1 MACATPPGCSPVRY
15 HGSVASGSDGHPQ
28 PPPKPQEGYRGRDL
42 TGTDLSGA
50 ELQGQNFIQANL
62 SGANL
67 SGANLTTARLHG
79 ARLRGADL
87 SNVQGEGLGA
97 REVDLE
103 GADLTGAALR
113 AARLTDAV
121 LLEANLTRADLQQAD
136 LSGADLRA
144 SKLVGANLSGADLS
158 GADLSGADLTDAML
172 DGVRARGARIANLQ
186 GLSAEAIQLL
196 LDAGATSG
204 ALQQASAAVRRA
216 TERLTAAI
224 SDLRSSTDRPAD
236 ALPTA
241 DAPEAALPDWRERT
255 SRLQQTW
262 RENRQRAAEARQR
275 QEEEWMAR
283 RAAEAEQRQ
292 YRRDNREEYRE
303 EREALQRKATA
314 LLQRERQ
321 RLQRRRRAEDA
332 IEEQT
337 SRLLRQA
344 RLEARQR
351 AEEQAR
357 LRAADQAALQAAQ
370 DAVEDERQRVEDE
383 RQRVEDER
391 VRQEA
396 RVQAERL
403 TLLAQQQTAAA
414 ARLNETIRHLSEDE
428 QRRAAAIEERAAE
441 LDDRQRQVDALRRRL
456 LLLERARHTEEQNP
470 TNDRLKDLHAQRAVL
485 SSEEQTHSTA
495 LAESMAALEDARSE
509 QRRLQE
515 RLTLTRDKV
524 SAAEQLAAQTIA
536 QADLARK
543 TAGTPEVPARPAGTL
558 RRLTD
563 RNWFALTDRIGQQS
577 PRLANALDHRREQL
591 LTLPERL
598 RSQWRAQEA
607 DADKS
612 AQSRIERRLRR
623 LSPTPAPPLPQRR
636 ADAEAR
642 VRAAVSRAEGSGLPP
657 GSKALEQPAGPAKRL
672 FDAIW
677 YQGTDLLAALSRPLA
692 SRLDRLKERLEWEFV
707 SRRSE
712 AARLLDQ
719 QQRDANQARDKHRI
733 AEHSVRIDRLQRLRE
748 REEARAQQR
757 AAEEARRAE
766 EAAENQRLTMLRALT
781 APERHERRRE
791 QYSTRTAHTTID
803 HRGADMRGRKLTEV
817 EWADADLQDAR
828 LDNARLDNADLTA
841 ANLQDA
847 SLAGARLDGATLDG
861 ATLDHATF
869 DGARLRRAS
878 LLGAQL
884 SSARMVDV
892 DLRSADLTGADLTGA
907 DLTGADLRGASLFG
921 ATLARANLTAAR
933 MPNLE
938 LEGVILDGAMLDQA
952 DLAGVQWSGASV
964 SGADLSGALGLSG
977 ATREAL
983 AQRGALAGDVALDD
997 LFSRLGSRQVR
1008 VAAAVLILGLTA
1020 FLATS
1025 YLTDDTLDTAAIE
1038 GQAEEL
1044 RSADPLAASVLYLE
1058 LAEAGTRI
1066 EERIAYLIEAAVLA
1080 DQGGDSP
1087 LASTLFA
1094 RALEEAGDDATLAA
1108 RVRLR
1113 RASFYA
1119 DHDRWE
1125 DALEAVDPV
1134 LFITGQP
1141 TEQRARAVL
1150 LYEHIS
1156 AKLEQPADRL
1166 EAVFEELN
1174 GLPDAAA
1181 ELRMSL
1187 AEVRSAQ
1194 GEIDDAIAELA
1205 HIDSDSIS
1213 SDLALRVLE
1222 TRARVQDRGGDLVG
1236 SAETLDALTNAAE
1249 DGSLMWQAA
1258 SLQLA
1263 DLKLRAGET
1272 EGALALVER
1281 ILNDEPDPRI
1291 KGRALLVI
1299 ARLHEGEDD
1308 ATQAASAYQTL
1319 LAAEGLDQEVVEEAR
1334 VGLARILLSDGGSEA
1349 VQAALAELPPEYA
1362 EQILGQARLG
1372 DARRMLDD
1380 GDPAAARVLYAEL
1393 LEANQLSDDLSRA
1406 ARSGLGEALS
1416 ALGNAEEAAQVWSD
1430 LLAENPPPSERVYI
1444 ELLLAS
1450 GLLQSGKRDQAETAF
1465 TSLASSTEPEIKIQG
1480 LLGLA
1485 EVARAN
1491 NERERSRGLYQSV
1504 VDDSDDPAWQV
1515 QALQELADLA
1525 LEEDRLP
1532 DAMAAWRTVIGLVSA
1547 GDPAGV
1553 SARLA
1558 LVGAMA
1564 ERGQADRIIQYCE
1577 EATAAAATQPSIWQ
1591 TCAEALEQAGE
1602 SEAALSSWASLTALD
1617 SDEALDD
1624 DVFAEAA
1631 LGAARTLSALKRHS
1645 EALDRC
1651 DDGLS
1656 RSTDPT
1662 VTMLLL
1668 STQIAA
1674 ATALGNDEAL
1684 SEALAARDEM
1694 ASTTPRLAAAILLES
1709 AQLARGA
1716 DDPDQA
1722 LVLLRQAMALPLSDE
1737 MRAGVALELGE
1748 SLIDSGALS
1757 EAAAPLTQAVSSED
1771 PHTAFA
1777 AGMALSELSRRS
1789 GDVAGAIA
1797 RLSTLTPPDDETRQW
1812 WLEAQ
1817 ASALTEAG
1825 DPASVEAWEALASSS
1840 STDQGL
1846 QSAALRGRAEAL
1858 LSQDRFEDA
1867 LPLYREAAE
1876 AAVEP
1881 SMVGWAQLG
1890 EAEALRYLNR
1900 LDEARSLLAALSAHI
1915 DPEVSLQS
1923 AILVARLELDAEQPD
1938 EAIAALLD
1946 RDAAPMGPA
1955 WDATL
1960 CEIRVAAL
1968 QEADRAGEARA
1979 ELEAL
1984 AERWPDEEEAEL
1996 PAWLGLADLARDDNN
2011 TEAARRWAALALNSA
2026 QDPAYRD
2033 RAQEMVDQLSG
2044 E

>member
-1 MACATPPGCSPVRY
+1 M
-15 HGSVASGSDGHPQ
+15 ASGSDGHPQ

-62 SGANL
+62 TAANL

-79 ARLRGADL
+79 ARLRSADL

-103 GADLTGAALR
+103 SADLTGAALR

-158 GADLSGADLTDAML
+158 GADLSGADLTDAVL
-172 DGVRARGARIANLQ
+172 DGVRARGARIANIQ
-186 GLSAEAIQLL
+186 GLSEEALQVL

-204 ALQQASAAVRRA
+204 ALQQATAAFQRA
-216 TERLTAAI
+216 TTRLTAAI
-224 SDLRSSTDRPAD
+224 SDLRSSADRPAD
-236 ALPTA
+236 DLSTA
-241 DAPEAALPDWRERT
+241 DIPESDIPDWRERT
-255 SRLQQTW
+255 SRLQQNW
-262 RENRQRAAEARQR
+262 RESRQRAAAARQR

-292 YRRDNREEYRE
+292 YRRENREEYRE
-303 EREALQRKATA
+303 ERESLQRKAA
-314 LLQRERQ
+314 EVLQRERQ
-321 RLQRRRRAEDA
+321 RLQQRRRAEEA

-351 AEEQAR
+351 FEEQAR
-357 LRAADQAALQAAQ
+357 VQAAEQAMQQAAQ
-370 DAVEDERQRVEDE
+370 DAVEAERQRIEAE
-383 RQRVEDER
+383 RQRI
-391 VRQEA
+391 EA
-396 RVQAERL
+396 KTQAERL
-403 TLLAQQQTAAA
+403 TMLAQQHSAAA
-414 ARLNETIRHLSEDE
+414 TRLNETIRHLSEDD
-428 QRRAAAIEERAAE
+428 RRRTSVIEDRAAE
-441 LDDRQRQVDALRRRL
+441 LDDQQRQVDALRRRL
-456 LLLERARHTEEQNP
+456 LLLERTRHTEEQSP
-470 TNDRLKDLHAQRAVL
+470 TSDRLDAINAQLTAL
-485 SSEEQTHSTA
+485 SSEEQAHSAA
-495 LAESMAALEDARSE
+495 LAESTAALEDARSE
-509 QRRLQE
+509 RRRLQE
-515 RLTLTRDKV
+515 RLTLTRDKAG
-524 SAAEQLAAQTIA
+524 AAEQLAVQTAA
-536 QADLARK
+536 QADLARNA
-543 TAGTPEVPARPAGTL
+543 AGTAELPALPAGML

-591 LTLPERL
+591 LTLPSRL

-607 DADKS
+607 DADKN

-623 LSPTPAPPLPQRR
+623 LSPDTAPPLPQRR
-636 ADAEAR
+636 AAAEER
-642 VRAAVSRAEGSGLPP
+642 VRAALSRAEDSGLPP
-657 GSKALEQPAGPAKRL
+657 DSSALERPAGPAKRL

-692 SRLDRLKERLEWEFV
+692 SRLDRLKERLEWEFI

-719 QQRDANQARDKHRI
+719 QQRDAEQARSKNRI
-733 AEHSVRIDRLQRLRE
+733 AEHSVRIGRLQRLRE
-748 REEARAQQR
+748 REETRAQQR
-757 AAEEARRAE
+757 AAESARRAE
-766 EAAENQRLTMLRALT
+766 EAAENQRLTMLRALS

-884 SSARMVDV
+884 SNARMVDV
-892 DLRSADLTGADLTGA
+892 DLRNADLTGA

-921 ATLARANLTAAR
+921 AALAGANLTAAR

-983 AQRGALAGDVALDD
+983 ARQGALAGDVALDD

-1025 YLTDDTLDTAAIE
+1025 YLTDDTLDTAAVE

-1044 RSADPLAASVLYLE
+1044 RSTDPLAASALYLE

-1150 LYEHIS
+1150 LYERIS

-1166 EAVFEELN
+1166 EAVFEELD

-1205 HIDSDSIS
+1205 HIDSATIS

-1222 TRARVQDRGGDLVG
+1222 TRARVQDRGGDLAG
-1236 SAETLDALTNAAE
+1236 SAETLDALTDAAE
-1249 DGSLMWQAA
+1249 EGSLMWQAA

-1263 DLKLRAGET
+1263 DLKQRAGET

-1291 KGRALLVI
+1291 QGRALLVI
-1299 ARLHEGEDD
+1299 ARLHEGDDD
-1308 ATQAASAYQTL
+1308 ATQAAEAYQTL
-1319 LAAEGLDQEVVEEAR
+1319 LAAEGLDQEVIEEAR

-1362 EQILGQARLG
+1362 DQILGQARLG

-1380 GDPAAARVLYAEL
+1380 GDPAAARVLYEEI
-1393 LEANQLSDDLSRA
+1393 LEASQLSDALSRA

-1416 ALGNAEEAAQVWSD
+1416 ALGNADEAAQVWSD
-1430 LLAENPPPSERVYI
+1430 LLAESPPPSERVYI

-1450 GLLQSGKRDQAETAF
+1450 GLLQSGKREQAETAF

-1480 LLGLA
+1480 ILGLA

-1547 GDPAGV
+1547 GDPAGI

-1564 ERGQADRIIQYCE
+1564 ERGQADRITQYCQ

-1602 SEAALSSWASLTALD
+1602 NEAALSSWESLTALD

-1624 DVFAEAA
+1624 DIFAEAA
-1631 LGAARTLSALKRHS
+1631 LGTARALTSLGRHS
-1645 EALDRC
+1645 DALVRC
-1651 DDGLS
+1651 DEGLS

-1674 ATALGNDEAL
+1674 ATILGNDAAL

-1694 ASTTPRLAAAILLES
+1694 ASNTPRLAAAILLES

-1722 LVLLRQAMALPLSDE
+1722 LVLLRQAIALPLSDE

-1757 EAAAPLTQAVSSED
+1757 EAAAPLTQAAASED

-1777 AGMALSELSRRS
+1777 ASMALSELSRRS
-1789 GDVAGAIA
+1789 GDITGAIT
-1797 RLSTLTPPDDETRQW
+1797 RLSKLTPPDDETRQW

-1840 STDQGL
+1840 STDPGL

-1867 LPLYREAAE
+1867 LPLFREAAE
-1876 AAVEP
+1876 AAAEP

-1890 EAEALRYLNR
+1890 EAEALRYLTR
-1900 LDEARSLLAALSAHI
+1900 LDEARTLLSELSAHS
-1915 DPEVSLQS
+1915 DPEVSLQA

-1946 RDAAPMGPA
+1946 REATTMGPA
-1955 WDATL
+1955 WDASL

-1968 QEADRAGEARA
+1968 QEVDRAAEARA

-1984 AERWPDEEEAEL
+1984 AERWPDEEEAQL

-2011 TEAARRWAALALNSA
+2011 PEDARRWAALALNSA

-2033 RAQEMVDQLSG
+2033 RAQEMVDQLGG